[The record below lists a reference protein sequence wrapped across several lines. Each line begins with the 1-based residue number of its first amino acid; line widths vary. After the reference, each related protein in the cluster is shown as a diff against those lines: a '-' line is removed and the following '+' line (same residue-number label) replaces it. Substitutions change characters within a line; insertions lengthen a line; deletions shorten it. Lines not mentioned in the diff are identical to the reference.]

1 MRAGGE
7 GALRWRRTLPA
18 ALVTLALGVAPGV
31 SGTAVAGEEPVPAL
45 KIAPAGVP
53 AAALERARGAADDLG
68 ARLRSLLA
76 AEVSRG
82 GAVGAV
88 EACAAQAQ
96 DATREEAARHGVSLR
111 RVSLQQRNPADAPDA
126 FERAALER
134 FATQV
139 QQGNPPA
146 ELAEVASDAMGA
158 SELRYLRPIL
168 LTPNC
173 LGCHGKVAELA
184 PGIAAVLAQRYPGD
198 LAVGYASG
206 DLRGAF
212 SVRVPLPADRPVV
225 AAPKVP

>member
-1 MRAGGE
+1 MRAGE
-7 GALRWRRTLPA
+7 TTARRWRGGLSA
-18 ALVTLALGVAPGV
+18 ALVTFALGVSQAV
-31 SGTAVAGEEPVPAL
+31 SGSASAGEVVVPAVPG
-45 KIAPAGVP
+45 APAVP

-68 ARLRSLLA
+68 ARLRALLA

-82 GAVGAV
+82 GPVGAV

-126 FERAALER
+126 FERAALEQ
-134 FATQV
+134 FAAQV
-139 QQGNPPA
+139 QQGSPPA
-146 ELAEVASDAMGA
+146 ERAEVASDATGA

-184 PGIAAVLAQRYPGD
+184 PGVAAVLAQRYPGD

-212 SVRVPLPADRPVV
+212 SVRVPLQEDRPAV
-225 AAPKVP
+225 AAPEVP